1 MPQSASVGPGHDAL
15 ASAPPM
21 EWTNW
26 NRYCKLQYATI
37 FCRKCESAAKP
48 ASGRKEG
55 AMVLGL
61 IAFTLL
67 AVNLDLAISDVIL
80 LAVVWRTISRR

>member
-1 MPQSASVGPGHDAL
+1 
-15 ASAPPM
+15 
-21 EWTNW
+21 
-26 NRYCKLQYATI
+26 
-37 FCRKCESAAKP
+37 
-48 ASGRKEG
+48 
-55 AMVLGL
+55 MVLGL